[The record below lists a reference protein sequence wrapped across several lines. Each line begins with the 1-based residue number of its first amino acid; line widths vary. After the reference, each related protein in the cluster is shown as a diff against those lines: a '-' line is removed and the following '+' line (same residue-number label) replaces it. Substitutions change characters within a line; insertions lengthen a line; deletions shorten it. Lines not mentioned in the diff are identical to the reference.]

1 MKNNAITSPAA
12 SVRESTGRCASAS
25 VSTTKCAIV
34 TGATSGIGAAIARTL
49 ATQGLSLFLVGRR
62 ETAGW
67 ELVAALRAKG
77 AEATFHA
84 ADLSDSTAPETIVRA
99 AIAAFGRVDVL
110 INNAGLLTRGNAEE
124 TSDAEWNRMMDVN
137 LGSVFRLSRAV
148 LPALRAQSG
157 GVIVNIA
164 SDWALVG
171 AKGAVAYAVS
181 KAAVA
186 QLTRCMALDHA
197 HEGIRI
203 NAVCPGD
210 TDTPML
216 ATEVSGAER
225 SATLAEYG
233 AGIPMGRVGTP
244 EDIARVTAFLVSD
257 AAGYMTGTL
266 IPVDGG
272 ATAG

>member
-1 MKNNAITSPAA
+1 M
-12 SVRESTGRCASAS
+12 
-25 VSTTKCAIV
+25 V
-34 TGATSGIGAAIARTL
+34 TGATSGIGAAIARAL
-49 ATQGLSLFLVGRR
+49 AAQGFALFLVGRR
-62 ETAGW
+62 EAAGQA
-67 ELVAALRAKG
+67 LVDALRAEG
-77 AEATFHA
+77 AVVTFYA
-84 ADLSDSTAPETIVRA
+84 VDLSDKAAPEAIIEA

-110 INNAGLLTRGNAEE
+110 INNAGLLSRGSAEE
-124 TSDAEWNRMMDVN
+124 TSDVEWDQVMDVN

-148 LPALRAQSG
+148 IPLFRAQSG

-216 ATEVSGAER
+216 AAGVNGDER
-225 SATLAEYG
+225 IATLAEYG
-233 AGIPMGRVGTP
+233 ASIPMGRVGTT
-244 EDIARVTAFLVSD
+244 EDIARVAAFLVSD